1 MLIKYKNNLNCLENC
16 NKNIKTSEN
25 KQRPKH
31 NKYLEFNR
39 VKFIKDFHYKIS
51 KIPKHK
57 KSREGL
63 NTILIT
69 SNNKMI
75 KMERIKSH

>member
-1 MLIKYKNNLNCLENC
+1 MLIKYKNNLNYLKNY
-16 NKNIKTSEN
+16 NKSIKTNEN
-25 KQRPKH
+25 KQRPKL
-31 NKYLEFNR
+31 NKYLEFNK

-51 KIPKHK
+51 KMSRHK
-57 KSREGL
+57 KSRENL

-69 SNNKMI
+69 SKNKMM